1 MNDRIHPIFH
11 PAMAAMYAEPQ
22 QFDVFDD
29 DLFHDL
35 CGKRQGPAVQDLLQ
49 LLMQLDKTKESF
61 GVNPERFMQM
71 AEKALKKLREACL
84 DDFKE
89 L

>member
-1 MNDRIHPIFH
+1 MNDRVHPLFNQ
-11 PAMAAMYAEPQ
+11 AMSAMYAEPLK
-22 QFDVFDD
+22 FDVFDD

-49 LLMQLDKTKESF
+49 LLLQADMTKESF
-61 GVNPERFMQM
+61 GLNPDRFMDL
-71 AEKALKKLREACL
+71 AIKAMKKLREACL